1 MIMMNKLLRRIQ
13 SQLNKKT
20 LLDES
25 LHDNSTFLS
34 KIHKEICGTAK
45 QSPQKTCKK
54 KQIIK

>member
-1 MIMMNKLLRRIQ
+1 MMNKLLRIIQ
-13 SQLNKKT
+13 NQLNKNI